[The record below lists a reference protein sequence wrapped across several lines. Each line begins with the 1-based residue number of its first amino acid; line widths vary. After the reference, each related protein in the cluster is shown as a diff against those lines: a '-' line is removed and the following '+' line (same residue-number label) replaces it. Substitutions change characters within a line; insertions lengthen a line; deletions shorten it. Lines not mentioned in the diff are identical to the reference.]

1 MQVASVFVI
10 TAGVVLTTFSAAK
23 PKPASG
29 SATKSNFDL
38 KMYLTGVSLLTVALI
53 LGGLLGVVQEKTYA
67 DFFRKQQ
74 QAALTNEKP
83 SGDAPAK
90 PWQESMFYIH
100 FLSMPMF
107 LSVRKSLVSQ
117 FQSLTASPALTVA
130 LPSLLQLSHSDSSP
144 APPQALSFPVPSAY
158 VPLLLNT
165 LTQLVCASGV
175 NRLTTRVSNLT
186 VTVVLVVRKA
196 VSLIISVWLFGGGK
210 KNESMDERGRLL
222 LWSGAACVFLGTIM
236 YSLASGGA
244 KKGVPKKKE

>member
-1 MQVASVFVI
+1 MQVASVIVI
-10 TAGVVLTTFSAAK
+10 TAGVILTTFSAAK
-23 PKPASG
+23 PKPTS
-29 SATKSNFDL
+29 SAAKSDFDL
-38 KMYLTGVSLLTVALI
+38 KRYLTGVSLLTLALI

-74 QAALTNEKP
+74 QQVALNEKDP
-83 SGDAPAK
+83 KAAPAK

-107 LSVRKSLVSQ
+107 LSVRKNLISQ
-117 FQSLTASPALTVA
+117 FQSLTASPALTFT
-130 LPSLLQLSHSDSSP
+130 LPSVLQLSPEDSSLNLSR
-144 APPQALSFPVPSAY
+144 ALSLPLPSAY
-158 VPLLLNT
+158 IPLLLNT

-210 KNESMDERGRLL
+210 RGESMDERGRLL

-236 YSLASGGA
+236 YSLASGGG